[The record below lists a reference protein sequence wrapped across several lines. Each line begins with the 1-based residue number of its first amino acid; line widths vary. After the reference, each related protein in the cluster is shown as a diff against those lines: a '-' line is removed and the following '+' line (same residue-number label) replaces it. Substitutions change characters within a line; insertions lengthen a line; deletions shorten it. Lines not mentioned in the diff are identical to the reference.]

1 MSSVK
6 DEVRQILEKLP
17 EDASLEDV
25 QYHIYVRQKVE
36 RGLKDIVEGRV
47 LTQDEVETRMAR
59 WPWQKHRIDRL

>member
-36 RGLKDIVEGRV
+36 RGLNVVAEGRV
-47 LTQDEVETRMAR
+47 LTQEEVERRMAR
-59 WPWQKHRIDRL
+59 WLSL

>member
-59 WPWQKHRIDRL
+59 WLSV

>member
-6 DEVRQILEKLP
+6 EEVRQILEKLP

-36 RGLKDIVEGRV
+36 RGLKDAAEGRV
-47 LTQDEVETRMAR
+47 LTQEEVEKRMAR
-59 WPWQKHRIDRL
+59 WLSV